1 MTKLMKFIAAAM
13 LLLGTVSMHAQSFSL
28 TGKVV
33 DETGLPL
40 IAVTVFEEGKTSNGT
55 VTDLDGNYAL
65 KVSSSK
71 STVVFSC
78 LGYTETKVNVAG
90 KSVINVTLAEEKLSI
105 DAAEVVSVGYGSVS
119 RRDLTGSVSKVD
131 MGEMLKAP
139 VTNFDQ
145 ALTGKVAGVVVTTSD
160 GALGSEANITIRG
173 NNSLTQSSA
182 PLYIIDGFPTESS
195 MATALNSADIESID
209 ILKDASA
216 TAIYGARGANGVIV
230 ITTKQGTE
238 GKPKVN
244 FSSSWTVSHIANKA
258 ELMNGYEFVELQ
270 NEIYGLNGNT
280 NQFIK
285 PSDGDL
291 ANGIKE
297 YSLEDYKDESMWND
311 WQDAIYRTSLSQ
323 NYNLSLSG
331 GSKEAGNRYNASF
344 SVVDQDGIIV
354 KSNFQ
359 RYQGKFN
366 FQQKIG
372 KRVTVDILANYSRA
386 ITNGV
391 TPTNAQQS
399 SSATGWLV
407 YSVWGYR
414 PVKPK
419 SKWEMDANGNYINN
433 DSGELID
440 DDVASSND
448 YRFNPAKT
456 VRNEYRKTIVDYLNA
471 NAGLTWEIIDDL
483 KLKITGGYTIN
494 KRRREE
500 FNGTQTYTGYEGSPS
515 GKGINGAIYWNDK
528 TTWLNE
534 NTLTYTKRFNRKH
547 NFQFLAGFTMQ
558 GETFDYKGTSVT
570 QMTTESLGLNGM
582 HTGSY
587 QVVTPWQYD
596 WTMMSGLFRVNYNYK
611 YKYYLTASMRADGS
625 SKFPSHNR
633 WGYFPSA
640 GLSWNINREDWL
652 KDEAW
657 LSNAK
662 FRASWGLTG
671 NNRTTTPYDYY
682 SQISTLPGNPDS
694 YDYVF
699 NGQIVSGY
707 YPSNMSNEN
716 LKWETTEQW
725 NVGLDF
731 SVFDSRIKLT
741 ADWYLKNTR
750 DLLLQATIPASS
762 GYTSAMLN
770 VGSMQNMGYEVTLD
784 LVPIQSK
791 NFTWNMNFNIAI
803 NRNKVTAL
811 TNDQYSLLRSVSWDQ
826 RFNAQYPYITQVGKP
841 SGMMY
846 GFIYEGTYKP
856 DEFNGGTS
864 LMDGVPYMT
873 SVGQDKVRPGDPKY
887 RDINHD
893 GLIDDNDRTVIG
905 CGQPLHT
912 GGFGNTFNFYGFD
925 LNIFFSWSYGNDV
938 INANRLYFE
947 NGSITNTNQLRSY
960 TNRWSE
966 KNPDS
971 DIPRVGADI
980 ASMFVYSSR
989 VVEDASFLRLRN
1001 VTLGYTLP
1009 RNVLRKM
1016 HFDTMRV
1023 YISGE
1028 NLWTL
1033 TNYTGPDP
1041 EVSTRNSVLTPGF
1054 DWSAYPRALGVTAG
1068 LSFTF

>member
-270 NEIYGLNGNT
+270 NEIYALNGNT

-297 YSLEDYKDESMWND
+297 YSLDDYKDESMWND

-414 PVKPK
+414 PVKP
-419 SKWEMDANGNYINN
+419 
-433 DSGELID
+433 
-440 DDVASSND
+440 
-448 YRFNPAKT
+448 
-456 VRNEYRKTIVDYLNA
+456 
-471 NAGLTWEIIDDL
+471 
-483 KLKITGGYTIN
+483 
-494 KRRREE
+494 
-500 FNGTQTYTGYEGSPS
+500 
-515 GKGINGAIYWNDK
+515 
-528 TTWLNE
+528 
-534 NTLTYTKRFNRKH
+534 
-547 NFQFLAGFTMQ
+547 
-558 GETFDYKGTSVT
+558 
-570 QMTTESLGLNGM
+570 
-582 HTGSY
+582 
-587 QVVTPWQYD
+587 
-596 WTMMSGLFRVNYNYK
+596 
-611 YKYYLTASMRADGS
+611 
-625 SKFPSHNR
+625 
-633 WGYFPSA
+633 
-640 GLSWNINREDWL
+640 
-652 KDEAW
+652 
-657 LSNAK
+657 
-662 FRASWGLTG
+662 
-671 NNRTTTPYDYY
+671 
-682 SQISTLPGNPDS
+682 
-694 YDYVF
+694 
-699 NGQIVSGY
+699 
-707 YPSNMSNEN
+707 
-716 LKWETTEQW
+716 
-725 NVGLDF
+725 
-731 SVFDSRIKLT
+731 
-741 ADWYLKNTR
+741 
-750 DLLLQATIPASS
+750 
-762 GYTSAMLN
+762 
-770 VGSMQNMGYEVTLD
+770 
-784 LVPIQSK
+784 
-791 NFTWNMNFNIAI
+791 
-803 NRNKVTAL
+803 
-811 TNDQYSLLRSVSWDQ
+811 
-826 RFNAQYPYITQVGKP
+826 
-841 SGMMY
+841 
-846 GFIYEGTYKP
+846 
-856 DEFNGGTS
+856 
-864 LMDGVPYMT
+864 
-873 SVGQDKVRPGDPKY
+873 
-887 RDINHD
+887 
-893 GLIDDNDRTVIG
+893 
-905 CGQPLHT
+905 
-912 GGFGNTFNFYGFD
+912 
-925 LNIFFSWSYGNDV
+925 
-938 INANRLYFE
+938 
-947 NGSITNTNQLRSY
+947 
-960 TNRWSE
+960 
-966 KNPDS
+966 
-971 DIPRVGADI
+971 
-980 ASMFVYSSR
+980 
-989 VVEDASFLRLRN
+989 
-1001 VTLGYTLP
+1001 
-1009 RNVLRKM
+1009 
-1016 HFDTMRV
+1016 
-1023 YISGE
+1023 
-1028 NLWTL
+1028 
-1033 TNYTGPDP
+1033 
-1041 EVSTRNSVLTPGF
+1041 
-1054 DWSAYPRALGVTAG
+1054 
-1068 LSFTF
+1068 

>member
-1 MTKLMKFIAAAM
+1 MQKLLSLITTFVM
-13 LLLGTVSMHAQSFSL
+13 LFCATDLFAQGVTV
-28 TGKVV
+28 TGRVI
-33 DETGLPL
+33 DATGEPL
-40 IAVTVFEEGKTSNGT
+40 IAVTVYEDGNTANGT
-55 VTDLDGNYAL
+55 MTDIDGNYTL
-65 KVSSSK
+65 NVSSAK
-71 STVVFSC
+71 ATIVFSC
-78 LGYTETKVNVAG
+78 LGFAEVKEMVGLRKT
-90 KSVINVTLAEEKLSI
+90 INVTLAEEQLSI
-105 DAAEVVSVGYGSVS
+105 DAAEVVSVGYGSVT

-131 MGEMLKAP
+131 MGDIMKAS

-195 MATALNSADIESID
+195 LATAMNSADIESID

-230 ITTKQGTE
+230 ITTKQGVE
-238 GKPKVN
+238 GKPKIN

-258 ELMNGYEFVELQ
+258 DLMNGYEFVELQ
-270 NEIYGLNGNT
+270 NEIFARSGNT
-280 NQFIK
+280 NSYLK
-285 PSDGDL
+285 PSEHDL
-291 ANGIKE
+291 SAGIE
-297 YSLEDYKDESMWND
+297 TYSLEDYLDESRWND
-311 WQDAIYRTSLSQ
+311 WQDNIYRTSFSQ
-323 NYNLSLSG
+323 NYNLSISG
-331 GSKEAGNRYNASF
+331 GSKEAGNRYNVSM
-344 SVVDQDGIIV
+344 SVVDQNGIIV
-354 KSNFQ
+354 KSNFK
-359 RYQGKFN
+359 RYQGKVN
-366 FQQKIG
+366 FQQKLG
-372 KRVTVDILANYSRA
+372 KKVTFDFMANYSRQ
-386 ITNGV
+386 ITSGV

-399 SSATGWLV
+399 SSATGWLI

-419 SKWEMDANGNYINN
+419 AQWGEEGDMVDEMIDA
-433 DSGELID
+433 
-440 DDVASSND
+440 DVASSND
-448 YRFNPAKT
+448 YRFNPAMT

-471 NAGLTWEIIDDL
+471 SGGITWDILDDL

-515 GKGINGAIYWNDK
+515 GKGINGGIYWNDK
-528 TTWLNE
+528 MSWVND

-547 NFQFLAGFTMQ
+547 NFTFLAGFTLS
-558 GETFDYKGTSVT
+558 GEKFDYKGTYAT
-570 QMTTESLGLNGM
+570 QMTTESLGLNGL

-587 QVVTPWQYD
+587 QTVTPWQYD
-596 WTMMSGLFRVNYNYK
+596 WTMMSGFFRVNYNYK
-611 YKYYLTASMRADGS
+611 YKYYFTGSFRADGS
-625 SKFPSHNR
+625 SKFPSTNR

-640 GLSWNINREDWL
+640 GFSWNINREDWL
-652 KDEAW
+652 KDKTW

-671 NNRTTTPYDYY
+671 NNRTTTPYDFY
-682 SQISTLPGNPDS
+682 SQIATLPGNPDS

-699 NGQIVSGY
+699 DGNIVSGY
-707 YPSNMSNEN
+707 YPSNMSNEK
-716 LKWETTEQW
+716 LKWETTEQY
-725 NVGLDF
+725 NVGFDF
-731 SVFDSRIKLT
+731 SAFDSRIKLT
-741 ADWYLKNTR
+741 FDWYLKNTR

-770 VGSMQNMGYEVTLD
+770 VGSMQNKGYEVTLD
-784 LVPIQSK
+784 LVPVQKK
-791 NFTWNMNFNIAI
+791 NFSWNMNFNIAI

-846 GFIYEGTYKP
+846 GFIYEGTYKL
-856 DEFNGGTS
+856 DEFNGGS
-864 LMDGVPYMT
+864 LKDGIPYMT
-873 SVGQDKVRPGDPKY
+873 SVGQEKVQPGDPKY

-947 NGSITNTNQLRSY
+947 NGSITNTNQLKSY
-960 TNRWSE
+960 KNRWTVD
-966 KNPDS
+966 NPDS

-989 VVEDASFLRLRN
+989 VVEDASFLRLRT

-1009 RNVLRKM
+1009 RKVLRKM
-1016 HFDTMRV
+1016 NFDTMRF

-1033 TNYTGPDP
+1033 TNYSGPDP

-1068 LSFTF
+1068 LSLTF

>member
-1 MTKLMKFIAAAM
+1 MQKLLSLITTFVM
-13 LLLGTVSMHAQSFSL
+13 LFCATDLFAQGVTV
-28 TGKVV
+28 TGRVI
-33 DETGLPL
+33 DATGEPL
-40 IAVTVFEEGKTSNGT
+40 IAVTVYEDGNTANGT
-55 VTDLDGNYAL
+55 MTDIDGNYTL
-65 KVSSSK
+65 NVSSAK
-71 STVVFSC
+71 ATVVFSC
-78 LGYTETKVNVAG
+78 LGFAEVKEMVGLRKT
-90 KSVINVTLAEEKLSI
+90 INVTLAEEQLSI
-105 DAAEVVSVGYGSVS
+105 DAAEVVSVGYGSVT

-131 MGEMLKAP
+131 MGDIMKAS

-195 MATALNSADIESID
+195 LATAMNSADIESID

-230 ITTKQGTE
+230 ITTKQGVE
-238 GKPKVN
+238 GKPKIN

-258 ELMNGYEFVELQ
+258 DLMNGYEFVELQ
-270 NEIYGLNGNT
+270 NEIFALSGNT
-280 NQFIK
+280 NSYLK
-285 PSDGDL
+285 PSEHDL
-291 ANGIKE
+291 SAGIE
-297 YSLEDYKDESMWND
+297 TYSLEDYLDESRWND
-311 WQDAIYRTSLSQ
+311 WQDNIYRTSFSQ
-323 NYNLSLSG
+323 NYNLSISG
-331 GSKEAGNRYNASF
+331 GSKEAGNRYNVSM
-344 SVVDQDGIIV
+344 SVVDQNGIIV
-354 KSNFQ
+354 KSNFK
-359 RYQGKFN
+359 RYQGKVN
-366 FQQKIG
+366 FQQKLG
-372 KRVTVDILANYSRA
+372 KKVTFDFMANYSRQ
-386 ITNGV
+386 ITSGV

-399 SSATGWLV
+399 SSATGWLI

-419 SKWEMDANGNYINN
+419 AQWGEEGDMVDEMIDA
-433 DSGELID
+433 
-440 DDVASSND
+440 DVASSND
-448 YRFNPAKT
+448 YRFNPAMT
-456 VRNEYRKTIVDYLNA
+456 VRNEYRKTLVDYLNA
-471 NAGLTWEIIDDL
+471 SGGITWDILDDL

-515 GKGINGAIYWNDK
+515 GKGINGGIYWNDK
-528 TTWLNE
+528 MSWVND

-547 NFQFLAGFTMQ
+547 NFTFLAGFTLS
-558 GETFDYKGTSVT
+558 GEKFDYKGTYAT
-570 QMTTESLGLNGM
+570 QMTTESLGLNGL

-587 QVVTPWQYD
+587 QTVTPWQYD
-596 WTMMSGLFRVNYNYK
+596 WTMMSGFFRVNYNYK
-611 YKYYLTASMRADGS
+611 YKYYFTGSFRADGS
-625 SKFPSHNR
+625 SKFPSTNR

-640 GLSWNINREDWL
+640 GFSWNINREDWL
-652 KDEAW
+652 KDKTW

-671 NNRTTTPYDYY
+671 NNRTTTPYDFY
-682 SQISTLPGNPDS
+682 SQIATLPGNPDS

-699 NGQIVSGY
+699 DGNIVSGY
-707 YPSNMSNEN
+707 YPSNMSNEK
-716 LKWETTEQW
+716 LKWETTEQY
-725 NVGLDF
+725 NVGFDF
-731 SVFDSRIKLT
+731 SAFDSRIKLT
-741 ADWYLKNTR
+741 FDWYLKNTR

-770 VGSMQNMGYEVTLD
+770 VGSMQNKGYEVTLD
-784 LVPIQSK
+784 LVPVQKK
-791 NFTWNMNFNIAI
+791 NFSWNMNFNIAI

-846 GFIYEGTYKP
+846 GFIYEGTYKL
-856 DEFNGGTS
+856 DEFNGGS
-864 LMDGVPYMT
+864 LKDGIPYMT
-873 SVGQDKVRPGDPKY
+873 SVGQEKVQPGDPKY

-947 NGSITNTNQLRSY
+947 NGSITNTNQLKSY
-960 TNRWSE
+960 KNRWTVD
-966 KNPDS
+966 NPDS

-1009 RNVLRKM
+1009 RKVLRKM
-1016 HFDTMRV
+1016 NFDTMRF

-1033 TNYTGPDP
+1033 TNYSGPDP

-1068 LSFTF
+1068 LSLTF

>member
-1 MTKLMKFIAAAM
+1 MQKLLSLISAIVM
-13 LLLGTVSMHAQSFSL
+13 LFCATDMFAQSVTV
-28 TGKVV
+28 TGRVI
-33 DETGLPL
+33 DTSGEPL
-40 IAVTVFEEGKTSNGT
+40 IAVTVYEDGNTANGT
-55 VTDLDGNYAL
+55 MTDIDGNYTL
-65 KVSSSK
+65 NVSSAK
-71 STVVFSC
+71 ATIVFSC
-78 LGYTETKVNVAG
+78 LGFAEVKETVGLRKN
-90 KSVINVTLAEEKLSI
+90 INVTLAEEQLSI
-105 DAAEVVSVGYGSVS
+105 DAAEVVSVGYGSVT
-119 RRDLTGSVSKVD
+119 RRDLTGSISKVD
-131 MGEMLKAP
+131 MSEIMKAP

-160 GALGSEANITIRG
+160 GALGAEANITIRG

-182 PLYIIDGFPTESS
+182 PLYIIDGLPTESS

-230 ITTKQGTE
+230 ITTKQGSE
-238 GKPKVN
+238 GKPKIN

-258 ELMNGYEFVELQ
+258 DLMNGYEFVELQ
-270 NEIYGLNGNT
+270 NEIFALSGNT
-280 NQFIK
+280 NSYLK
-285 PSDGDL
+285 PSEHDL
-291 ANGIKE
+291 AAGITT
-297 YSLEDYKDESMWND
+297 YDLEDYRDASRWND
-311 WQDAIYRTSLSQ
+311 WQDNIYRTSISQ
-323 NYNLSLSG
+323 NYNLSIAG
-331 GSKEAGNRYNASF
+331 GSKEAGNRYNVSM

-359 RYQGKFN
+359 RYQGKVN
-366 FQQKIG
+366 FQQKLG
-372 KRVTVDILANYSRA
+372 KTVTFDFMANYSRQ

-399 SSATGWLV
+399 SSATGWLI

-419 SKWEMDANGNYINN
+419 SKWNEEGDMVDEMLDA
-433 DSGELID
+433 
-440 DDVASSND
+440 DVASSND
-448 YRFNPAKT
+448 YRFNPAMT

-471 NAGLTWEIIDDL
+471 SAGLTWDITEDL
-483 KLKITGGYTIN
+483 KFKVTGGYTIN

-515 GKGINGAIYWNDK
+515 GKGINGGIYWNDK
-528 TTWLNE
+528 MSWVND

-547 NFQFLAGFTMQ
+547 NFNFLAGFTLS
-558 GETFDYKGTSVT
+558 GEKFDYKGTYAT
-570 QMTTESLGLNGM
+570 QMTTEALGLNGL

-587 QVVTPWQYD
+587 QTVTPWQYD
-596 WTMMSGLFRVNYNYK
+596 WTMMSGFFRVNYNYK
-611 YKYYLTASMRADGS
+611 YKYYLTGSFRADGS
-625 SKFPSHNR
+625 SKFPSSNR

-640 GLSWNINREDWL
+640 GFSWNINREDWL
-652 KDEAW
+652 KDKTW

-682 SQISTLPGNPDS
+682 SQIATLPGNPDS

-699 NGQIVSGY
+699 GGNIVSGY

-716 LKWETTEQW
+716 LKWETTEQY

-731 SVFDSRIKLT
+731 SAFDSRIKLT
-741 ADWYLKNTR
+741 FDWYLKNTR

-770 VGSMQNMGYEVTLD
+770 VGSMQNKGYEVTLD
-784 LVPIQSK
+784 LVPIQKK
-791 NFTWNMNFNIAI
+791 NFSWNMNFNIAI

-811 TNDQYSLLRSVSWDQ
+811 TNDQLSLLRSVSWDQ

-846 GFIYEGTYKP
+846 GFIYEGTYKL
-856 DEFNGGTS
+856 DDFNSGTS
-864 LMDGVPYMT
+864 LKDGVPYMT

-887 RDINHD
+887 RDINSD
-893 GLIDDNDRTVIG
+893 GVIDDNDRTIIG

-947 NGSITNTNQLRSY
+947 NGSITNTNQLKSY
-960 TNRWSE
+960 KDRWTVN
-966 KNPDS
+966 NPDS

-1009 RNVLRKM
+1009 RKVLRKM
-1016 HFDTMRV
+1016 NFDTMRF

-1033 TNYTGPDP
+1033 TKYSGPDP

-1068 LSFTF
+1068 LSLTF

>member
-1 MTKLMKFIAAAM
+1 MQKLLSLISAFVM
-13 LLLGTVSMHAQSFSL
+13 LFCATDMFAQSVTV
-28 TGKVV
+28 TGRVI
-33 DETGLPL
+33 DASGEPL
-40 IAVTVFEEGKTSNGT
+40 IAVTVYEDGNTANGT
-55 VTDLDGNYAL
+55 MTDIDGNYTL
-65 KVSSSK
+65 NVSSAK
-71 STVVFSC
+71 ATIVFSC
-78 LGYTETKVNVAG
+78 LGFAEVKETVGLRKN
-90 KSVINVTLAEEKLSI
+90 INVTLAEEQLSI
-105 DAAEVVSVGYGSVS
+105 DAAEVVSVGYGSVT
-119 RRDLTGSVSKVD
+119 RRDLTGSISKVD
-131 MGEMLKAP
+131 MSEIMKAP

-160 GALGSEANITIRG
+160 GALGAEANITIRG

-182 PLYIIDGFPTESS
+182 PLYIIDGLPTESS

-230 ITTKQGTE
+230 ITTKQGSE
-238 GKPKVN
+238 GKPKIN

-258 ELMNGYEFVELQ
+258 DLMNGYEFVELQ
-270 NEIYGLNGNT
+270 NEIFALSGNT
-280 NQFIK
+280 NSYLK
-285 PSDGDL
+285 PSEHDL
-291 ANGIKE
+291 AAGITT
-297 YSLEDYKDESMWND
+297 YDLEDYRDASRWND
-311 WQDAIYRTSLSQ
+311 WQDNIYRTSISQ
-323 NYNLSLSG
+323 NYNLSIAG
-331 GSKEAGNRYNASF
+331 GSKEAGNRYNVSM

-359 RYQGKFN
+359 RYQGKVN
-366 FQQKIG
+366 FQQKLG
-372 KRVTVDILANYSRA
+372 KTVTFDFMANYSRQ

-399 SSATGWLV
+399 SSATGWLI

-419 SKWEMDANGNYINN
+419 SKWNEEGDMVDEMLDA
-433 DSGELID
+433 
-440 DDVASSND
+440 DVASSND
-448 YRFNPAKT
+448 YRFNPAMT

-471 NAGLTWEIIDDL
+471 SAGLTWDITEDL
-483 KLKITGGYTIN
+483 KFKVTGGYTIN

-515 GKGINGAIYWNDK
+515 GKGINGGIYWNDK
-528 TTWLNE
+528 MSWVND

-547 NFQFLAGFTMQ
+547 NFNFLAGFTLS
-558 GETFDYKGTSVT
+558 GEKFDYKGTYAT
-570 QMTTESLGLNGM
+570 QMTTEALGLNGL

-587 QVVTPWQYD
+587 QTVTPWQYD
-596 WTMMSGLFRVNYNYK
+596 WTMMSGFFRVNYNYK
-611 YKYYLTASMRADGS
+611 YKYYLTGSFRADGS
-625 SKFPSHNR
+625 SKFPSSNR

-640 GLSWNINREDWL
+640 GFSWNINREDWL
-652 KDEAW
+652 KDKTW

-682 SQISTLPGNPDS
+682 SQIATLPGNPDS

-699 NGQIVSGY
+699 GGNIVSGY

-716 LKWETTEQW
+716 LKWETTEQY

-731 SVFDSRIKLT
+731 SAFDSRIKLT
-741 ADWYLKNTR
+741 FDWYLKNTR

-770 VGSMQNMGYEVTLD
+770 VGSMQNKGYEVTLD
-784 LVPIQSK
+784 LVPIQKK
-791 NFTWNMNFNIAI
+791 NFSWNMNFNIAI

-811 TNDQYSLLRSVSWDQ
+811 TNDQLSLLRSVSWDQ

-846 GFIYEGTYKP
+846 GFIYEGTYKL
-856 DEFNGGTS
+856 DDFNSGTS
-864 LMDGVPYMT
+864 LKDGVPYMT

-887 RDINHD
+887 RDINSD
-893 GLIDDNDRTVIG
+893 GLIDDNDRTIIG

-947 NGSITNTNQLRSY
+947 NGSITNTNQLKSY
-960 TNRWSE
+960 KDRWTVN
-966 KNPDS
+966 NPDS

-1009 RNVLRKM
+1009 RKVLRKM
-1016 HFDTMRV
+1016 NFDTMRF

-1033 TNYTGPDP
+1033 TKYSGPDP

-1068 LSFTF
+1068 LSLTF

>member
-1 MTKLMKFIAAAM
+1 MQKTTFLLSALLM
-13 LLLGTVSMHAQSFSL
+13 LLGTFTMNAQSLGIS
-28 TGKVV
+28 GRVV
-33 DETGLPL
+33 DTSGEPL
-40 IAVTVFEEGKTSNGT
+40 IAVTVYEDGNTANGT
-55 VTDLDGNYAL
+55 MTDIDGNY
-65 KVSSSK
+65 KINVSSAK
-71 STVVFSC
+71 SVLVFSC
-78 LGYTETKVNVAG
+78 LGFTEVKETVGLRKT
-90 KSVINVTLAEEKLSI
+90 INVSLAEEKLSI
-105 DAAEVVSVGYGSVS
+105 DAAEVVSVGYGTVAK
-119 RRDLTGSVSKVD
+119 RDLTGSVSKVD
-131 MGEMLKAP
+131 MGELMKAP

-160 GALGSEANITIRG
+160 GALGAEANITIRG

-182 PLYIIDGFPTESS
+182 PLYIIDGVPTESS

-230 ITTKQGTE
+230 ITTKQGME

-244 FSSSWTVSHIANKA
+244 FSANWTVNRIANKA
-258 ELMNGYEFVELQ
+258 DLMNGYEFVEFQ
-270 NEIYGLNGNT
+270 NELFGMNGNT
-280 NQFIK
+280 NPYLK
-285 PSDGDL
+285 PSDADL
-291 ANGIKE
+291 AAGIE
-297 YSLEDYKDESMWND
+297 SYSLEDYRDQSQWSD
-311 WQDAIYRTSLSQ
+311 WQDNIYRTSLSQ
-323 NYNLSLSG
+323 TYNISLSG

-344 SVVDQDGIIV
+344 SAVDQDGIIV

-359 RYQGKFN
+359 RYQGKIN
-366 FQQKIG
+366 FQQKLG
-372 KRVTVDILANYSRA
+372 KNVTVDLLANYSRA

-399 SSATGWLV
+399 SSATGWLI

-419 SKWEMDANGNYINN
+419 AKW
-433 DSGELID
+433 GED
-440 DDVASSND
+440 DMVDENTDVDVANSND

-471 NAGLTWEIIDDL
+471 NAGITWEIIENL
-483 KLKITGGYTIN
+483 KLKVTGGYTLN

-528 TTWLNE
+528 RTWLNE

-558 GETFDYKGTSVT
+558 GETYDYKGTVAT
-570 QMTTESLGLNGM
+570 QMSTESLGVNGL
-582 HTGSY
+582 HTGKY
-587 QVVTPWQYD
+587 QAVTPWQYD
-596 WTMMSGLFRVNYNYK
+596 WTMMSGLFRVNYNFK
-611 YKYYLTASMRADGS
+611 YKYYVTASFRADGS
-625 SKFPSHNR
+625 SKFPKANR

-652 KDEAW
+652 KDRQW

-662 FRASWGLTG
+662 LRASWGLTG

-682 SQISTLPGNPDS
+682 YQVATLPGNQDS
-694 YDYVF
+694 YDYVY
-699 NGQIVSGY
+699 NGQIVPGY
-707 YPSNMSNEN
+707 APTNMANPD

-750 DLLLQATIPASS
+750 DLLLQATIPATS
-762 GYTSAMLN
+762 GYTTAMLN
-770 VGSMQNMGYEVTLD
+770 VGSMQNQGFEFTLN
-784 LVPIQSK
+784 LIPIQKK
-791 NFTWNMNFNIAI
+791 NFSWNLDFNIAL

-811 TNDQYSLLRSVSWDQ
+811 TNDQYSLMRSVSWDQ
-826 RFNAQYPYITQVGKP
+826 KFNSQYPYITQVGKP

-846 GFIYEGTYKP
+846 GFIYEGTYKEE
-856 DEFNGGTS
+856 DFNAGAS
-864 LMDGVPYMT
+864 LKNGVPYME
-873 SVGQDKVRPGDPKY
+873 SVGKASVRPGDPKY
-887 RDINHD
+887 RDINRD
-893 GLIDDNDRTVIG
+893 GVIDDNDRTVIG

-912 GGFGNTFNFYGFD
+912 GGIGNTFNFYGFD

-938 INANRLYFE
+938 LNANRLYFE
-947 NGSITNTNQLRSY
+947 NGSITNTNQLKTY
-960 TNRWSE
+960 TKRWTQENNR
-966 KNPDS
+966 S
-971 DIPRVGADI
+971 DIPRVGANG
-980 ASMFVYSSR
+980 MFVYSSR

-1009 RNVLRKM
+1009 RKTLRKM

-1033 TNYTGPDP
+1033 TGYTGPDP

-1068 LSFTF
+1068 VSFTF

>member
-1 MTKLMKFIAAAM
+1 MQKLTSLISALVM
-13 LLLGTVSMHAQSFSL
+13 LFCVTDMFAQGITV
-28 TGKVV
+28 TGRVI
-33 DETGLPL
+33 DETGEPL
-40 IAVTVFEEGKTSNGT
+40 IAVTVFEDGNTSNGT
-55 VTDLDGNYAL
+55 MTDIDGNYSL
-65 KVSSSK
+65 NVSSAK
-71 STVVFSC
+71 ATIVYSC
-78 LGYTETKVNVAG
+78 LGFAEIKETVGLRK
-90 KSVINVTLAEEKLSI
+90 VINVTLSEEKLSI
-105 DAAEVVSVGYGSVS
+105 DAAEVVSVGYGSVT

-131 MGEMLKAP
+131 MGEILKAP

-230 ITTKQGTE
+230 ITTKQGVE

-258 ELMNGYEFVELQ
+258 DLMNGYEFVQLQ
-270 NEIYGLNGNT
+270 NEIYSLSGNT
-280 NQFIK
+280 NAYLK
-285 PSDGDL
+285 PSDEHS
-291 ANGIKE
+291 ASGITTYK
-297 YSLEDYKDESMWND
+297 LEDYLDQSQWND
-311 WQDAIYRTSLSQ
+311 WQDNIYRTSISQ
-323 NYNLSLSG
+323 NYNVSISG
-331 GSKEAGNRYNASF
+331 GSKEAGNRYNISM
-344 SVVDQDGIIV
+344 SVVDQNGIIV

-359 RYQGKFN
+359 RYQGKVN
-366 FQQKIG
+366 FQQKLG
-372 KRVTVDILANYSRA
+372 KKVTFDFMANYSRA

-399 SSATGWLV
+399 SSATGWLI

-419 SKWEMDANGNYINN
+419 AQWGVSGDMVDEMIDA
-433 DSGELID
+433 
-440 DDVASSND
+440 DVASSND
-448 YRFNPAKT
+448 YRFNPAMT

-471 NAGLTWEIIDDL
+471 SGGLTWDIIDDL
-483 KLKITGGYTIN
+483 KLKITGGYTLN

-515 GKGINGAIYWNDK
+515 GKGINGGIYWNDK
-528 TTWLNE
+528 VSWVND

-547 NFQFLAGFTMQ
+547 NFTFLAGFTLS
-558 GETFDYKGTSVT
+558 GEKFDYKGTYAT
-570 QMTTESLGLNGM
+570 QMTTEALGLNGL

-587 QVVTPWQYD
+587 QTVTPWQYD
-596 WTMMSGLFRVNYNYK
+596 WTMMSGFFRVNYNFK
-611 YKYYLTASMRADGS
+611 YKYYVTASFRADGS
-625 SKFPSHNR
+625 SKFPKNNR

-652 KDEAW
+652 KDKSW
-657 LSNAK
+657 ISNAK
-662 FRASWGLTG
+662 LRASWGLTG
-671 NNRTTTPYDYY
+671 NNRTSTPYDFY
-682 SQISTLPGNPDS
+682 SQIATLPGNPDS

-699 NGQIVSGY
+699 DGNIVSGY
-707 YPSNMSNEN
+707 YPSNMSNDN
-716 LKWETTEQW
+716 LKWETTEQY

-784 LVPIQSK
+784 LVPVQKK
-791 NFTWNMNFNIAI
+791 NFTWNMNFNIAV

-856 DEFNGGTS
+856 EEFNGGTS
-864 LMDGVPYMT
+864 LKDGIAYMT

-887 RDINHD
+887 RDINKD

-947 NGSITNTNQLRSY
+947 NGSITNTNQLKTY
-960 TNRWSE
+960 VNRWTPE
-966 KNPDS
+966 NPTS
-971 DIPRVGADI
+971 NIPRVGADI

-1016 HFDTMRV
+1016 HFDTMRFYV
-1023 YISGE
+1023 SAE

-1033 TNYTGPDP
+1033 TNYSGPDP

-1054 DWSAYPRALGVTAG
+1054 DWSAYPRAMGVTAG

>member
-1 MTKLMKFIAAAM
+1 MQKLLSLISAIVM
-13 LLLGTVSMHAQSFSL
+13 LFCATDMFAQSVTV
-28 TGKVV
+28 TGRVI
-33 DETGLPL
+33 DTSGEPL
-40 IAVTVFEEGKTSNGT
+40 IAVTVYEDGNTANGT
-55 VTDLDGNYAL
+55 MTDIDGNYTL
-65 KVSSSK
+65 NVSSAK
-71 STVVFSC
+71 ATIVFSC
-78 LGYTETKVNVAG
+78 LGFAEVKETVGLRKN
-90 KSVINVTLAEEKLSI
+90 INVTLAEEQLSI
-105 DAAEVVSVGYGSVS
+105 DAAEVVSVGYGSVT
-119 RRDLTGSVSKVD
+119 RRDLTGSISKVD
-131 MGEMLKAP
+131 MSEIMKAP

-160 GALGSEANITIRG
+160 GALGAEANITIRG

-182 PLYIIDGFPTESS
+182 PLYIIDGLPTESS

-230 ITTKQGTE
+230 ITTKQGSE
-238 GKPKVN
+238 GKPKIN

-258 ELMNGYEFVELQ
+258 DLMNGYEFVELQ
-270 NEIYGLNGNT
+270 NEIFALSGNT
-280 NQFIK
+280 NSYLK
-285 PSDGDL
+285 PSEQDL
-291 ANGIKE
+291 AAGITT
-297 YSLEDYKDESMWND
+297 YDLEDYRDASRWND
-311 WQDAIYRTSLSQ
+311 WQDNIYRTSISQ
-323 NYNLSLSG
+323 NYNLSIAG
-331 GSKEAGNRYNASF
+331 GNKEAGNRYNVSM

-359 RYQGKFN
+359 RYQGKVN
-366 FQQKIG
+366 FQQKLG
-372 KRVTVDILANYSRA
+372 KTVTFDFMANYSRQ

-399 SSATGWLV
+399 SSATGWLI

-419 SKWEMDANGNYINN
+419 AKWSEEGDMVDEMLDA
-433 DSGELID
+433 
-440 DDVASSND
+440 DVASSND
-448 YRFNPAKT
+448 YRFNPAMT

-471 NAGLTWEIIDDL
+471 SAGLTWDITEDL
-483 KLKITGGYTIN
+483 KFKVTGGYTIN

-515 GKGINGAIYWNDK
+515 GKGINGGIYWNDK
-528 TTWLNE
+528 MSWVND

-547 NFQFLAGFTMQ
+547 NFNFLAGFTLS
-558 GETFDYKGTSVT
+558 GEKFDYKGTYAT
-570 QMTTESLGLNGM
+570 QMTTEALGLNGL

-587 QVVTPWQYD
+587 QTVTPWQYD
-596 WTMMSGLFRVNYNYK
+596 WTMMSGFFRVNYNYK
-611 YKYYLTASMRADGS
+611 YKYYLTGSFRADGS
-625 SKFPSHNR
+625 SKFPSSNR

-640 GLSWNINREDWL
+640 GFSWNINREDWL
-652 KDEAW
+652 KDKTW

-682 SQISTLPGNPDS
+682 SQIATLPGNPDS

-699 NGQIVSGY
+699 GGNIVSGY

-716 LKWETTEQW
+716 LKWETTEQY
-725 NVGLDF
+725 NIGLDF
-731 SVFDSRIKLT
+731 SAFESRIKLT
-741 ADWYLKNTR
+741 FDWYLKNTR

-770 VGSMQNMGYEVTLD
+770 VGSMQNKGYEVTLD
-784 LVPIQSK
+784 LVPIQKK
-791 NFTWNMNFNIAI
+791 NFSWNMNFNIAI

-811 TNDQYSLLRSVSWDQ
+811 TNDQLSLLRSVSWDQ

-846 GFIYEGTYKP
+846 GFIYEGTYKL
-856 DEFNGGTS
+856 DDFNSGTS
-864 LMDGVPYMT
+864 LKDGVPYMT

-887 RDINHD
+887 RDINRD
-893 GLIDDNDRTVIG
+893 GLIDDNDRTIIG

-947 NGSITNTNQLRSY
+947 NGSITNTNQLKSY
-960 TNRWSE
+960 KDRWTVN
-966 KNPDS
+966 NPDS

-1009 RNVLRKM
+1009 RKVLRKM
-1016 HFDTMRV
+1016 NFDTMRF

-1033 TNYTGPDP
+1033 TKYSGPDP

-1068 LSFTF
+1068 LSLTF

>member
-1 MTKLMKFIAAAM
+1 MQKLLSLISAIVM
-13 LLLGTVSMHAQSFSL
+13 LFCATDMFAQSVTV
-28 TGKVV
+28 TGRVI
-33 DETGLPL
+33 DTSGEPL
-40 IAVTVFEEGKTSNGT
+40 IAVTVYEDGNTANGT
-55 VTDLDGNYAL
+55 MTDIDGNYTL
-65 KVSSSK
+65 NVSSAK
-71 STVVFSC
+71 ATIVFSC
-78 LGYTETKVNVAG
+78 LGFAEVKETVGLRKN
-90 KSVINVTLAEEKLSI
+90 INVTLAEEQLSI
-105 DAAEVVSVGYGSVS
+105 DAAEVVSVGYGSVT
-119 RRDLTGSVSKVD
+119 RRDLTGSISKVD
-131 MGEMLKAP
+131 MSEIMKAP
-139 VTNFDQ
+139 ITNFDQ

-160 GALGSEANITIRG
+160 GALGAEANITIRG

-182 PLYIIDGFPTESS
+182 PLYIIDGLPTESS

-230 ITTKQGTE
+230 ITTKQGSE
-238 GKPKVN
+238 GKPKIN

-258 ELMNGYEFVELQ
+258 DLMNGYEFVELQ
-270 NEIYGLNGNT
+270 NEIFALSGNT
-280 NQFIK
+280 NSYLK
-285 PSDGDL
+285 PSEHDL
-291 ANGIKE
+291 ASGITT
-297 YSLEDYKDESMWND
+297 YDLEDYRDASRWND
-311 WQDAIYRTSLSQ
+311 WQDNIYRTSISQ
-323 NYNLSLSG
+323 NYNLSIAG
-331 GSKEAGNRYNASF
+331 GSKEAGNRYNVSM

-359 RYQGKFN
+359 RYQGKVN
-366 FQQKIG
+366 FQQKLG
-372 KRVTVDILANYSRA
+372 KTVTFDFMANYSRQ

-399 SSATGWLV
+399 SSATGWLI

-419 SKWEMDANGNYINN
+419 SKWSEEGDMVDEMLDA
-433 DSGELID
+433 
-440 DDVASSND
+440 DVASSND
-448 YRFNPAKT
+448 YRFNPAMT

-471 NAGLTWEIIDDL
+471 SAGLTWDITEDL
-483 KLKITGGYTIN
+483 KFKVTGGYTIN

-515 GKGINGAIYWNDK
+515 GKGINGGIYWNDK
-528 TTWLNE
+528 MSWVND

-547 NFQFLAGFTMQ
+547 NFNFLAGFTLS
-558 GETFDYKGTSVT
+558 GEKFDYKGTYAT
-570 QMTTESLGLNGM
+570 QMTTEALGLNGL

-587 QVVTPWQYD
+587 QTVTPWQYD
-596 WTMMSGLFRVNYNYK
+596 WTMMSGFFRVNYNYK
-611 YKYYLTASMRADGS
+611 YKYYLTGSFRADGS
-625 SKFPSHNR
+625 SKFPSSNR

-640 GLSWNINREDWL
+640 GFSWNINREDWL
-652 KDEAW
+652 KDKTW

-682 SQISTLPGNPDS
+682 SQIATLPGNPDS

-699 NGQIVSGY
+699 GGNIVSGY

-716 LKWETTEQW
+716 LKWETTEQY

-731 SVFDSRIKLT
+731 SAFESRIKLT
-741 ADWYLKNTR
+741 FDWYLKNTR

-770 VGSMQNMGYEVTLD
+770 VGSMQNKGYEVTID
-784 LVPIQSK
+784 LVPIQKK
-791 NFTWNMNFNIAI
+791 NFSWNMNFNIAI

-811 TNDQYSLLRSVSWDQ
+811 TNDQLSLLRSVSWDQ

-846 GFIYEGTYKP
+846 GFIYEGTYKL
-856 DEFNGGTS
+856 DDFNSGTS
-864 LMDGVPYMT
+864 LKDGVPYMT

-887 RDINHD
+887 RDINSD
-893 GLIDDNDRTVIG
+893 GLIDDNDRTIIG

-947 NGSITNTNQLRSY
+947 NGSITNTNQLKSY
-960 TNRWSE
+960 KDRWTVN
-966 KNPDS
+966 NPDS

-1009 RNVLRKM
+1009 RKVLRKM
-1016 HFDTMRV
+1016 NFDTMRF

-1033 TNYTGPDP
+1033 TKYSGPDP

-1068 LSFTF
+1068 LSLTF

>member
-1 MTKLMKFIAAAM
+1 MKKTTCLLSALLM
-13 LLLGTVSMHAQSFSL
+13 LLGTFTMNAQSLGIS
-28 TGKVV
+28 GRVV
-33 DETGLPL
+33 DTSGEPL
-40 IAVTVFEEGKTSNGT
+40 IAVTVYEDGNTANGT
-55 VTDLDGNYAL
+55 MTDIDGNY
-65 KVSSSK
+65 KINVSSAK
-71 STVVFSC
+71 SVLVFSC
-78 LGYTETKVNVAG
+78 LGFTEVKETVGLRKT
-90 KSVINVTLAEEKLSI
+90 INVSLAEEKLSI
-105 DAAEVVSVGYGSVS
+105 DAAEVVSVGYGTVAK
-119 RRDLTGSVSKVD
+119 RDLTGSVSKVD
-131 MGEMLKAP
+131 MGELMKAP

-160 GALGSEANITIRG
+160 GALGAEANITIRG

-230 ITTKQGTE
+230 ITTKQGME

-244 FSSSWTVSHIANKA
+244 FSANWTVNRIANKA
-258 ELMNGYEFVELQ
+258 DLMNGYEFVELQ
-270 NEIYGLNGNT
+270 NELFGMNGNT
-280 NQFIK
+280 NPYLK
-285 PSDGDL
+285 PSDADL
-291 ANGIKE
+291 AAGIE
-297 YSLEDYKDESMWND
+297 SYSLEDYRDQSQWSD
-311 WQDAIYRTSLSQ
+311 WQDNIYRTSLSQ
-323 NYNLSLSG
+323 TYNISLSG
-331 GSKEAGNRYNASF
+331 GSKEAGSRYNASF
-344 SVVDQDGIIV
+344 SAVDQDGIIV

-359 RYQGKFN
+359 RYQGKIN

-372 KRVTVDILANYSRA
+372 KKVTVDLLANYSRA

-399 SSATGWLV
+399 SSATGWLI

-419 SKWEMDANGNYINN
+419 AKW
-433 DSGELID
+433 GED
-440 DDVASSND
+440 DMVDENTDVDVANSND

-471 NAGLTWEIIDDL
+471 NAGITWEIIENL
-483 KLKITGGYTIN
+483 KLKVTGGYTLN

-528 TTWLNE
+528 RTWLNE

-558 GETFDYKGTSVT
+558 GETYDYKGTVAT
-570 QMTTESLGLNGM
+570 QMSTESLGVNGL
-582 HTGSY
+582 HTGKY
-587 QVVTPWQYD
+587 QAVTPWQYD
-596 WTMMSGLFRVNYNYK
+596 WTMMSGLFRVNYNFK
-611 YKYYLTASMRADGS
+611 YKYYVTASFRADGS
-625 SKFPSHNR
+625 SKFPKANR

-652 KDEAW
+652 KDRQW

-662 FRASWGLTG
+662 LRASWGLTG

-682 SQISTLPGNPDS
+682 YQVATLPGNQDS
-694 YDYVF
+694 YDYVY
-699 NGQIVSGY
+699 NGQIVPGY
-707 YPSNMSNEN
+707 APTNMANPD

-750 DLLLQATIPASS
+750 DLLLQATIPATS
-762 GYTSAMLN
+762 GYTTAMLN
-770 VGSMQNMGYEVTLD
+770 VGSMQNQGFEFTLN
-784 LVPIQSK
+784 LIPIQKK
-791 NFTWNMNFNIAI
+791 NFSWNLDFNIAL

-811 TNDQYSLLRSVSWDQ
+811 TNDQYSLMRSVSWDQ
-826 RFNAQYPYITQVGKP
+826 KFNSQYPYITQVGKP

-846 GFIYEGTYKP
+846 GFIYEGTYKEE
-856 DEFNGGTS
+856 DFNAGAS
-864 LMDGVPYMT
+864 LKNGVPYME
-873 SVGQDKVRPGDPKY
+873 SVGKASVRPGDPKY
-887 RDINHD
+887 RDVNRD
-893 GLIDDNDRTVIG
+893 GVIDDNDRTVIG

-912 GGFGNTFNFYGFD
+912 GGIGNTFNFYGFD

-938 INANRLYFE
+938 LNANRLYFE
-947 NGSITNTNQLRSY
+947 NGSITNTNQLKTY
-960 TNRWSE
+960 TKRWTQENNR
-966 KNPDS
+966 S
-971 DIPRVGADI
+971 DIPRVGANG
-980 ASMFVYSSR
+980 MFVYSSR

-1009 RNVLRKM
+1009 RKTLRKM

-1033 TNYTGPDP
+1033 TGYTGPDP

-1068 LSFTF
+1068 VSFTF

>member
-1 MTKLMKFIAAAM
+1 MQKLLSLISAIVM
-13 LLLGTVSMHAQSFSL
+13 LFCATDMFAQSVTV
-28 TGKVV
+28 TGRVI
-33 DETGLPL
+33 DTSGEPL
-40 IAVTVFEEGKTSNGT
+40 IAVTVYEDGNTANGT
-55 VTDLDGNYAL
+55 MTDIDGNYTL
-65 KVSSSK
+65 NVSSAK
-71 STVVFSC
+71 ATIVFSC
-78 LGYTETKVNVAG
+78 LGFAEVKETVGLRKN
-90 KSVINVTLAEEKLSI
+90 INVTLAEEQLSI
-105 DAAEVVSVGYGSVS
+105 DAAEVVSVGYGSVT
-119 RRDLTGSVSKVD
+119 RRDLTGSISKVD
-131 MGEMLKAP
+131 MSEIMKAP
-139 VTNFDQ
+139 ITNFDQ

-160 GALGSEANITIRG
+160 GALGAEANITIRG

-182 PLYIIDGFPTESS
+182 PLYIIDGLPTESS

-230 ITTKQGTE
+230 ITTKQGSE
-238 GKPKVN
+238 GKPKIN

-258 ELMNGYEFVELQ
+258 DLMNGYEFVELQ
-270 NEIYGLNGNT
+270 NEIFALSGNT
-280 NQFIK
+280 NSYLK
-285 PSDGDL
+285 PSEHDL
-291 ANGIKE
+291 ASGITT
-297 YSLEDYKDESMWND
+297 YDLEDYRDASRWND
-311 WQDAIYRTSLSQ
+311 WQDNIYRTSISQ
-323 NYNLSLSG
+323 NYNLSIAG
-331 GSKEAGNRYNASF
+331 GSKEAGNRYNVSM

-359 RYQGKFN
+359 RYQGKVN
-366 FQQKIG
+366 FQQKLG
-372 KRVTVDILANYSRA
+372 KTVTFDFMANYSRQ
-386 ITNGV
+386 ITHGV

-399 SSATGWLV
+399 SSATGWLI

-419 SKWEMDANGNYINN
+419 SKWSEEGDMVDEMLDA
-433 DSGELID
+433 
-440 DDVASSND
+440 DVASSND
-448 YRFNPAKT
+448 YRFNPAMT

-471 NAGLTWEIIDDL
+471 SAGLTWDITEDL
-483 KLKITGGYTIN
+483 KFKVTGGYTIN

-515 GKGINGAIYWNDK
+515 GKGINGGIYWNDK
-528 TTWLNE
+528 MSWVND

-547 NFQFLAGFTMQ
+547 NFNFLAGFTLS
-558 GETFDYKGTSVT
+558 GEKFDYKGTYAT
-570 QMTTESLGLNGM
+570 QMTTEALGLNGL

-587 QVVTPWQYD
+587 QTVTPWQYD
-596 WTMMSGLFRVNYNYK
+596 WTMMSGFFRVNYNYK
-611 YKYYLTASMRADGS
+611 YKYYLTGSFRADGS
-625 SKFPSHNR
+625 SKFPSSNR

-640 GLSWNINREDWL
+640 GFSWNINREDWL
-652 KDEAW
+652 KDKTW

-682 SQISTLPGNPDS
+682 SQIATLPGNPDS

-699 NGQIVSGY
+699 GGNIVSGY

-716 LKWETTEQW
+716 LKWETTEQY

-731 SVFDSRIKLT
+731 SAFESRIKLT
-741 ADWYLKNTR
+741 FDWYLKNTR

-770 VGSMQNMGYEVTLD
+770 VGSMQNKGYEVTID
-784 LVPIQSK
+784 LVPIQKK
-791 NFTWNMNFNIAI
+791 NFSWNMNFNIAI

-811 TNDQYSLLRSVSWDQ
+811 TNDQLSLLRSVSWDQ

-846 GFIYEGTYKP
+846 GFIYEGTYKL
-856 DEFNGGTS
+856 DDFNSGTS
-864 LMDGVPYMT
+864 LKDGVPYMT

-887 RDINHD
+887 RDINSD
-893 GLIDDNDRTVIG
+893 GLIDDNDRTIIG

-947 NGSITNTNQLRSY
+947 NGSITNTNQLKSY
-960 TNRWSE
+960 KDRWTVN
-966 KNPDS
+966 NPDS

-1009 RNVLRKM
+1009 RKVLRKM
-1016 HFDTMRV
+1016 NFDTMRF

-1033 TNYTGPDP
+1033 TKYSGPDP

-1068 LSFTF
+1068 LSLTF